1 MNGLNR
7 KKNGKVMFVVIC
19 ALLRTTQQTFHYIYS
34 FTIQK
39 KKKAK
44 TKIKTRRK
52 KGGVVVN
59 RIIIGVS
66 SEKCNFDTCLVGVEC
81 DCLQQNRLMIAQ
93 PTH

>member
-19 ALLRTTQQTFHYIYS
+19 ALLRTTLQSFHYIL
-34 FTIQK
+34 FIHETK
-39 KKKAK
+39 KEKGKNENQNAEK
-44 TKIKTRRK
+44 ERRCC
-52 KGGVVVN
+52 VN

-66 SEKCNFDTCLVGVEC
+66 SEKCNFDTCLLGVEC